1 MKQTYVLHFVQEQ
14 LSLEVEEGTTV
25 MNALKAANIF
35 LDAPC
40 GGKGTCHKCL
50 VQISSDSALENSES
64 LPDQNQQFPV
74 HRHCKK

>member
-50 VQISSDSALENSES
+50 ENSES

>member
-25 MNALKAANIF
+25 MNALKTAHIF

-40 GGKGTCHKCL
+40 ADC
-50 VQISSDSALENSES
+50 S
-64 LPDQNQQFPV
+64 L
-74 HRHCKK
+74 RKL

>member
-40 GGKGTCHKCL
+40 ADC
-50 VQISSDSALENSES
+50 S
-64 LPDQNQQFPV
+64 LRKF
-74 HRHCKK
+74 